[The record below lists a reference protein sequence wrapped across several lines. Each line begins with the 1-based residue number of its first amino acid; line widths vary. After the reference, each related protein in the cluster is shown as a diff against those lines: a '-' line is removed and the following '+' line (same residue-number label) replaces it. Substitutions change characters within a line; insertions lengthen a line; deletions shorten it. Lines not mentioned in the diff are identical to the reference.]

1 MHFRDQPQCLNA
13 KLLLAGMALNSL
25 PLGFTLVVL
34 PIYLSY
40 IGFSAEAIGG
50 ITSASS
56 IANTVALVPFAIL
69 ADRYGRK
76 IFVISGFSIS
86 ALAFVLFGFT
96 REFNLLLLASAIGG
110 VMFAGGF
117 SAAVWTPAWT
127 ALLAEKAGT
136 TGRTTAFAWAQGMWT
151 IALTAGSL
159 LSVLPAT
166 FQNAFRID
174 MATSFQYTFLVF
186 AGIAFISGMV
196 VLPVL
201 DDTAHSGIQRDKS
214 SLNLVSMS
222 SFKHISKF
230 SFTLG
235 LVGLATGLSVQLLS
249 LWFNKVYKADAGTL
263 GPWFAAAEVTS
274 LVVVPIIPRLTR
286 VLGTS
291 RTAFASQALSALF
304 LSLMVLAPSYEIA
317 GTLYIIRN
325 FLMNISWPVQQSYL
339 MGTVP
344 SNERA
349 SASAI
354 TSMIWGVGNSIGP
367 LLAGVFLASESYL
380 SISMPIFLGGLV
392 YLISALAFYLFFRR
406 IQPPE
411 EDTS

>member
-1 MHFRDQPQCLNA
+1 
-13 KLLLAGMALNSL
+13 MALNSL

-40 IGFSAEAIGG
+40 IGFSAEVIGG

-56 IANTVALVPFAIL
+56 IANTVALIPFAIL

-76 IFVISGFSIS
+76 IFVITGFSIS

-96 REFNLLLLASAIGG
+96 RDLNLLLIASAIGG

-127 ALLAEKAGT
+127 ALLTEKAGRKD
-136 TGRTTAFAWAQGMWT
+136 RTTAFAWAQGMWT
-151 IALTAGSL
+151 ISLTTGSL

-166 FQNAFRID
+166 FQNAFKID
-174 MATSFQYTFLVF
+174 MAASFQYTFLVF
-186 AGIAFISGMV
+186 AGIAIISGLV
-196 VLPVL
+196 VLPVTE
-201 DDTAHSGIQRDKS
+201 DGEHSEIQRYKP
-214 SLNLVSMS
+214 SLNLVSMR
-222 SFKHISKF
+222 SFTHVSKF
-230 SFTLG
+230 SLTLG
-235 LVGLATGLSVQLLS
+235 MVGFAAGLSVQLLS
-249 LWFNKVYKADAGTL
+249 LWFNKMYKVDAGTL
-263 GPWFAAAEVTS
+263 GPWFAAAEATS

-286 VLGTS
+286 VIGTS
-291 RTAFASQALSALF
+291 RTAFASQALSAVF

-349 SASAI
+349 SASAV
-354 TSMIWGVGNSIGP
+354 TSMLWGVGNSIGP
-367 LLAGVFLASESYL
+367 LLAGVFLTSESYV
-380 SISMPIFLGGLV
+380 SISMPVFLGGLV
-392 YLISALAFYLFFRR
+392 YLASAVAFYLFFRH

-411 EDTS
+411 EEAS

>member
-1 MHFRDQPQCLNA
+1 
-13 KLLLAGMALNSL
+13 MALNSL

-40 IGFSAEAIGG
+40 IGFSAEVIGG

-56 IANTVALVPFAIL
+56 IANTVALIPFAIL

-86 ALAFVLFGFT
+86 ALAFVIFGFT
-96 REFNLLLLASAIGG
+96 HELNLLLLASAIGG

-127 ALLAEKAGT
+127 ALLTEKAGT
-136 TGRTTAFAWAQGMWT
+136 KDRTTAFAWAQGMWT
-151 IALTAGSL
+151 IALTTGSL

-166 FQNAFRID
+166 FQNVFKID
-174 MATSFQYTFLVF
+174 MAVSFQCTFLVF
-186 AGIAFISGMV
+186 AVIAIISGLV
-196 VLPVL
+196 VLPVTE
-201 DDTAHSGIQRDKS
+201 DGEHSKIQRYKP
-214 SLNLVSMS
+214 SLNLVSMR
-222 SFKHISKF
+222 SFSHVSKF
-230 SFTLG
+230 SLTLG
-235 LVGLATGLSVQLLS
+235 LVGFAAGLSVQLLS
-249 LWFNKVYKADAGTL
+249 LWFNKVYKVDAGTL

-274 LVVVPIIPRLTR
+274 LVVVPIIPRLTTG
-286 VLGTS
+286 LGTS
-291 RTAFASQALSALF
+291 RTAFASQALSAVF

-349 SASAI
+349 SASAV
-354 TSMIWGVGNSIGP
+354 TSMLWGVGNSIGP
-367 LLAGVFLASESYL
+367 LLAGVFLTSDSYV
-380 SISMPIFLGGLV
+380 SISMPIVLGGLV
-392 YLISALAFYLFFRR
+392 YLASAVAFYLFFRR

-411 EDTS
+411 EEAS